1 MKSLIVMI
9 VMFSMILTAITI
21 LKHQSSKL
29 DLKIQTA
36 NDLRNKLKY
45 DLSFLKSEWE
55 YLSSPENIEKMSKIH
70 LKYQHSSLIKF
81 EDFLKVLDSKE
92 NLK

>member
-1 MKSLIVMI
+1 MKSLILMI
-9 VMFSMILTAITI
+9 AMFSMMLTIITI

-29 DLKIQTA
+29 DLKIQEA

-55 YLSSPENIEKMSKIH
+55 YLSSPENIEKLSNIYLNISMA
-70 LKYQHSSLIKF
+70 SLIKF
-81 EDFLKVLDSKE
+81 EEFLNILNSKV

>member
-29 DLKIQTA
+29 DLKIQKA

-55 YLSSPENIEKMSKIH
+55 YLSSPGNIEKMSNIH
-70 LKYQHSSLIKF
+70 FKYQHGSLIKF
-81 EDFLKVLDSKE
+81 EDFLKILDSKV

>member
-1 MKSLIVMI
+1 MKSLIVMV

-36 NDLRNKLKY
+36 NDLRNKLQY

-55 YLSSPENIEKMSKIH
+55 YLSSPRNIEKMSDIH
-70 LKYQHSSLIKF
+70 LKYQYGSLINF
-81 EDFLKVLDSKE
+81 EDFLKILNSKVS
-92 NLK
+92 LK

>member
-21 LKHQSSKL
+21 LKQQSSKL
-29 DLKIQTA
+29 DLKIQKA